1 MERKDFINYNPVSK
15 TIRNSL
21 IPTEYTLKNIEE
33 TGVLV
38 SDEYRAEVRNVLKKI
53 MDDYYKEYINMC
65 LSREIKMDWRPLFD
79 AYELVKKGKMK
90 PKEIENIQDEKRKEI
105 YDILSAHDE
114 FKKMFSAKMITELL
128 PQFIFQSTGYNED
141 EKKQYEEVIHIY
153 SRFTSDFTDFFQNRK
168 NVFSSAGIATSI
180 CNRIVNENA
189 EIFSDNK
196 STFDR
201 IKKDISCTDE
211 IIDSDLKNYLD
222 GWELEQIYSVDF
234 YSRLM
239 NQGGIDFYNMI
250 SGVVNKA
257 VNEYCQ
263 KNSLNK
269 NKYLL
274 RKLRKQILSN
284 SESTFQIPEK
294 FLADEEVYKAV
305 GQFIDNIKSK
315 NVIEILKDIGSNC
328 ENYDLR
334 RIYIAESAY
343 EDVSIFMGYGW
354 NGIRGCLKKK
364 YEKEIAP
371 GKAKE
376 IKIKKLISQE
386 KERSIAE
393 IDELFHVYGEE
404 KDGKSAI
411 QYIEEV
417 VELCNEVPTS
427 LVYDSS
433 EKLTEND
440 NKAAEIKNALDYY
453 FRVFHWIKTFIT
465 DDILDKDIMFYSGI
479 EFAYEEIKD
488 IVPLYNKVRNYVT
501 QKPYSSEKIKLK
513 FGTPTLANGW
523 SKSKEFDNNAI
534 LLVRDNK
541 YYLGIF
547 NVLNKPDKKIMAGYT
562 NKKNSSDYAK
572 MVYNLLPGPSKMLP
586 KVCLSQ
592 KGKDTYH
599 PSAYI
604 VDNYERK
611 AHVKSS
617 EHFSIQ
623 YCHDL
628 IDYFKECIKRND
640 DWKCF
645 DFKFS
650 DTEQYNDIS
659 EFYKE
664 VELQGYSIGWTY
676 ISGEDIE
683 ALDKEGKLYLFQI
696 YNKDFSEQSHGTDNL
711 HTMYLKNLFSP
722 ENLNNIVLKLNGE
735 AELFYRKSSIKKPVV
750 HKKGSILVN
759 KTYTEKTGNGEE
771 VRRPVPDDVYLE
783 LVNYYNGG
791 QKAILSDEAKK
802 YMKVVEH
809 HEAVKDI
816 IKDYRYTVNK
826 FFIHLPITI
835 NFKAEHTGNLNE
847 MVIQYIAKQE
857 NMHVIGIDRGERN
870 LIYVSVIDMNGKIKE
885 QKSFNIVNSYN
896 YQEKL
901 RGREKDR
908 LNARKNWK
916 QIANIK
922 EMKEG
927 YLSLVIHEITEMMM
941 KYNAIIAMEDL
952 NYGFKRGRFKVER
965 QVYQKFETMLIS
977 KLNYLVD
984 KHKKVDEP
992 GGLLRGY
999 QFAYVPASLDRLG
1012 RQCGFIFYVPAAYTS
1027 KIDPTTGFVDLFNHS
1042 ELIKAGKRRD
1052 NLSKFDG
1059 IYYDEQKDMFCYAFD
1074 YKNFVTHNTD
1084 IYQNSWE
1091 IYTNKERLRKIFEN
1105 GRPTGKTEKIE
1116 LTQMMKEVLT
1126 GAGVEYKD
1134 GHNLIDDI
1142 LNSNDNCIKQV
1153 LDIFLY
1159 SIQLRNS
1166 KGENEDS
1173 KESDYDRIISPVLN
1187 QENEFFDSVVYA
1199 DKYKKDEKLADKPI
1213 DADANGAYCI
1223 ALKGLYEILQIKN
1236 NWKEGE
1242 VFSRD
1247 TLKITNADWLRFMQS
1262 RGFEQW
1268 KI

>member
-1 MERKDFINYNPVSK
+1 
-15 TIRNSL
+15 
-21 IPTEYTLKNIEE
+21 
-33 TGVLV
+33 
-38 SDEYRAEVRNVLKKI
+38 
-53 MDDYYKEYINMC
+53 
-65 LSREIKMDWRPLFD
+65 
-79 AYELVKKGKMK
+79 
-90 PKEIENIQDEKRKEI
+90 
-105 YDILSAHDE
+105 
-114 FKKMFSAKMITELL
+114 
-128 PQFIFQSTGYNED
+128 
-141 EKKQYEEVIHIY
+141 
-153 SRFTSDFTDFFQNRK
+153 
-168 NVFSSAGIATSI
+168 
-180 CNRIVNENA
+180 
-189 EIFSDNK
+189 
-196 STFDR
+196 
-201 IKKDISCTDE
+201 
-211 IIDSDLKNYLD
+211 
-222 GWELEQIYSVDF
+222 
-234 YSRLM
+234 
-239 NQGGIDFYNMI
+239 
-250 SGVVNKA
+250 
-257 VNEYCQ
+257 
-263 KNSLNK
+263 
-269 NKYLL
+269 
-274 RKLRKQILSN
+274 
-284 SESTFQIPEK
+284 
-294 FLADEEVYKAV
+294 
-305 GQFIDNIKSK
+305 
-315 NVIEILKDIGSNC
+315 
-328 ENYDLR
+328 
-334 RIYIAESAY
+334 
-343 EDVSIFMGYGW
+343 
-354 NGIRGCLKKK
+354 
-364 YEKEIAP
+364 
-371 GKAKE
+371 
-376 IKIKKLISQE
+376 
-386 KERSIAE
+386 
-393 IDELFHVYGEE
+393 
-404 KDGKSAI
+404 
-411 QYIEEV
+411 
-417 VELCNEVPTS
+417 
-427 LVYDSS
+427 
-433 EKLTEND
+433 
-440 NKAAEIKNALDYY
+440 
-453 FRVFHWIKTFIT
+453 
-465 DDILDKDIMFYSGI
+465 
-479 EFAYEEIKD
+479 
-488 IVPLYNKVRNYVT
+488 
-501 QKPYSSEKIKLK
+501 
-513 FGTPTLANGW
+513 
-523 SKSKEFDNNAI
+523 
-534 LLVRDNK
+534 
-541 YYLGIF
+541 
-547 NVLNKPDKKIMAGYT
+547 MAGYA

-599 PSAYI
+599 PSAYV

-783 LVNYYNGG
+783 LVNYYNGE

-816 IKDYRYTVNK
+816 TKDYRYTVNK

-1173 KESDYDRIISPVLN
+1173 KESDYDHIISPVLN
-1187 QENEFFDSVVYA
+1187 QENEFFDSVVYV

-1262 RGFEQW
+1262 RGFE
-1268 KI
+1268 

>member
-1 MERKDFINYNPVSK
+1 MGSEMC
-15 TIRNSL
+15 IR
-21 IPTEYTLKNIEE
+21 
-33 TGVLV
+33 
-38 SDEYRAEVRNVLKKI
+38 
-53 MDDYYKEYINMC
+53 
-65 LSREIKMDWRPLFD
+65 
-79 AYELVKKGKMK
+79 
-90 PKEIENIQDEKRKEI
+90 
-105 YDILSAHDE
+105 
-114 FKKMFSAKMITELL
+114 
-128 PQFIFQSTGYNED
+128 
-141 EKKQYEEVIHIY
+141 
-153 SRFTSDFTDFFQNRK
+153 
-168 NVFSSAGIATSI
+168 
-180 CNRIVNENA
+180 
-189 EIFSDNK
+189 
-196 STFDR
+196 DR
-201 IKKDISCTDE
+201 
-211 IIDSDLKNYLD
+211 
-222 GWELEQIYSVDF
+222 
-234 YSRLM
+234 
-239 NQGGIDFYNMI
+239 
-250 SGVVNKA
+250 
-257 VNEYCQ
+257 
-263 KNSLNK
+263 
-269 NKYLL
+269 
-274 RKLRKQILSN
+274 
-284 SESTFQIPEK
+284 
-294 FLADEEVYKAV
+294 
-305 GQFIDNIKSK
+305 
-315 NVIEILKDIGSNC
+315 
-328 ENYDLR
+328 
-334 RIYIAESAY
+334 
-343 EDVSIFMGYGW
+343 
-354 NGIRGCLKKK
+354 
-364 YEKEIAP
+364 
-371 GKAKE
+371 
-376 IKIKKLISQE
+376 
-386 KERSIAE
+386 
-393 IDELFHVYGEE
+393 
-404 KDGKSAI
+404 
-411 QYIEEV
+411 
-417 VELCNEVPTS
+417 
-427 LVYDSS
+427 
-433 EKLTEND
+433 
-440 NKAAEIKNALDYY
+440 
-453 FRVFHWIKTFIT
+453 
-465 DDILDKDIMFYSGI
+465 
-479 EFAYEEIKD
+479 
-488 IVPLYNKVRNYVT
+488 
-501 QKPYSSEKIKLK
+501 
-513 FGTPTLANGW
+513 
-523 SKSKEFDNNAI
+523 
-534 LLVRDNK
+534 
-541 YYLGIF
+541 
-547 NVLNKPDKKIMAGYT
+547 
-562 NKKNSSDYAK
+562 
-572 MVYNLLPGPSKMLP
+572 
-586 KVCLSQ
+586 VCLSQ

-783 LVNYYNGG
+783 LVNYYNGE

-816 IKDYRYTVNK
+816 TKDYRYTVNK

-1052 NLSKFDG
+1052 NLSKFDS

-1116 LTQMMKEVLT
+1116 LTKMMKEVLT
-1126 GAGVEYKD
+1126 GAGAEYKD

-1142 LNSNDNCIKQV
+1142 LDSNDNCIKQV

-1173 KESDYDRIISPVLN
+1173 KESDYDSIISPVLN

-1236 NWKEGE
+1236 NWKEGD

-1262 RGFEQW
+1262 RGFE
-1268 KI
+1268 

>member
-1 MERKDFINYNPVSK
+1 
-15 TIRNSL
+15 
-21 IPTEYTLKNIEE
+21 
-33 TGVLV
+33 
-38 SDEYRAEVRNVLKKI
+38 
-53 MDDYYKEYINMC
+53 
-65 LSREIKMDWRPLFD
+65 
-79 AYELVKKGKMK
+79 
-90 PKEIENIQDEKRKEI
+90 
-105 YDILSAHDE
+105 
-114 FKKMFSAKMITELL
+114 
-128 PQFIFQSTGYNED
+128 
-141 EKKQYEEVIHIY
+141 
-153 SRFTSDFTDFFQNRK
+153 
-168 NVFSSAGIATSI
+168 
-180 CNRIVNENA
+180 
-189 EIFSDNK
+189 
-196 STFDR
+196 
-201 IKKDISCTDE
+201 
-211 IIDSDLKNYLD
+211 
-222 GWELEQIYSVDF
+222 
-234 YSRLM
+234 
-239 NQGGIDFYNMI
+239 
-250 SGVVNKA
+250 
-257 VNEYCQ
+257 
-263 KNSLNK
+263 
-269 NKYLL
+269 
-274 RKLRKQILSN
+274 
-284 SESTFQIPEK
+284 
-294 FLADEEVYKAV
+294 
-305 GQFIDNIKSK
+305 
-315 NVIEILKDIGSNC
+315 
-328 ENYDLR
+328 
-334 RIYIAESAY
+334 
-343 EDVSIFMGYGW
+343 
-354 NGIRGCLKKK
+354 
-364 YEKEIAP
+364 
-371 GKAKE
+371 
-376 IKIKKLISQE
+376 
-386 KERSIAE
+386 
-393 IDELFHVYGEE
+393 
-404 KDGKSAI
+404 
-411 QYIEEV
+411 
-417 VELCNEVPTS
+417 
-427 LVYDSS
+427 
-433 EKLTEND
+433 
-440 NKAAEIKNALDYY
+440 
-453 FRVFHWIKTFIT
+453 
-465 DDILDKDIMFYSGI
+465 
-479 EFAYEEIKD
+479 
-488 IVPLYNKVRNYVT
+488 
-501 QKPYSSEKIKLK
+501 
-513 FGTPTLANGW
+513 
-523 SKSKEFDNNAI
+523 
-534 LLVRDNK
+534 
-541 YYLGIF
+541 
-547 NVLNKPDKKIMAGYT
+547 
-562 NKKNSSDYAK
+562 

-783 LVNYYNGG
+783 LVNYYNGE

-816 IKDYRYTVNK
+816 TKDYRYTVNK

-1262 RGFEQW
+1262 RGFE
-1268 KI
+1268 

>member
-1 MERKDFINYNPVSK
+1 
-15 TIRNSL
+15 
-21 IPTEYTLKNIEE
+21 
-33 TGVLV
+33 
-38 SDEYRAEVRNVLKKI
+38 
-53 MDDYYKEYINMC
+53 
-65 LSREIKMDWRPLFD
+65 
-79 AYELVKKGKMK
+79 
-90 PKEIENIQDEKRKEI
+90 
-105 YDILSAHDE
+105 
-114 FKKMFSAKMITELL
+114 
-128 PQFIFQSTGYNED
+128 
-141 EKKQYEEVIHIY
+141 
-153 SRFTSDFTDFFQNRK
+153 
-168 NVFSSAGIATSI
+168 
-180 CNRIVNENA
+180 
-189 EIFSDNK
+189 
-196 STFDR
+196 
-201 IKKDISCTDE
+201 
-211 IIDSDLKNYLD
+211 
-222 GWELEQIYSVDF
+222 
-234 YSRLM
+234 
-239 NQGGIDFYNMI
+239 
-250 SGVVNKA
+250 
-257 VNEYCQ
+257 
-263 KNSLNK
+263 
-269 NKYLL
+269 
-274 RKLRKQILSN
+274 
-284 SESTFQIPEK
+284 
-294 FLADEEVYKAV
+294 
-305 GQFIDNIKSK
+305 
-315 NVIEILKDIGSNC
+315 
-328 ENYDLR
+328 
-334 RIYIAESAY
+334 
-343 EDVSIFMGYGW
+343 
-354 NGIRGCLKKK
+354 
-364 YEKEIAP
+364 
-371 GKAKE
+371 
-376 IKIKKLISQE
+376 
-386 KERSIAE
+386 
-393 IDELFHVYGEE
+393 
-404 KDGKSAI
+404 
-411 QYIEEV
+411 
-417 VELCNEVPTS
+417 
-427 LVYDSS
+427 
-433 EKLTEND
+433 
-440 NKAAEIKNALDYY
+440 
-453 FRVFHWIKTFIT
+453 
-465 DDILDKDIMFYSGI
+465 
-479 EFAYEEIKD
+479 
-488 IVPLYNKVRNYVT
+488 
-501 QKPYSSEKIKLK
+501 
-513 FGTPTLANGW
+513 
-523 SKSKEFDNNAI
+523 
-534 LLVRDNK
+534 
-541 YYLGIF
+541 
-547 NVLNKPDKKIMAGYT
+547 
-562 NKKNSSDYAK
+562 
-572 MVYNLLPGPSKMLP
+572 
-586 KVCLSQ
+586 
-592 KGKDTYH
+592 
-599 PSAYI
+599 
-604 VDNYERK
+604 
-611 AHVKSS
+611 
-617 EHFSIQ
+617 
-623 YCHDL
+623 
-628 IDYFKECIKRND
+628 
-640 DWKCF
+640 
-645 DFKFS
+645 
-650 DTEQYNDIS
+650 
-659 EFYKE
+659 
-664 VELQGYSIGWTY
+664 
-676 ISGEDIE
+676 
-683 ALDKEGKLYLFQI
+683 
-696 YNKDFSEQSHGTDNL
+696 
-711 HTMYLKNLFSP
+711 MY
-722 ENLNNIVLKLNGE
+722 
-735 AELFYRKSSIKKPVV
+735 
-750 HKKGSILVN
+750 
-759 KTYTEKTGNGEE
+759 
-771 VRRPVPDDVYLE
+771 
-783 LVNYYNGG
+783 YYNGE

-816 IKDYRYTVNK
+816 TKDYRYTVNK

-1052 NLSKFDG
+1052 NLSKFDS

-1116 LTQMMKEVLT
+1116 LTKMMKEVLT
-1126 GAGVEYKD
+1126 GAGAEYKD

-1142 LNSNDNCIKQV
+1142 LDSNDNCIKQV

-1173 KESDYDRIISPVLN
+1173 KESDYDSIISPVLN

-1236 NWKEGE
+1236 NWKEGD

-1262 RGFEQW
+1262 RGFE
-1268 KI
+1268 

>member
-1 MERKDFINYNPVSK
+1 
-15 TIRNSL
+15 
-21 IPTEYTLKNIEE
+21 
-33 TGVLV
+33 
-38 SDEYRAEVRNVLKKI
+38 
-53 MDDYYKEYINMC
+53 
-65 LSREIKMDWRPLFD
+65 
-79 AYELVKKGKMK
+79 
-90 PKEIENIQDEKRKEI
+90 
-105 YDILSAHDE
+105 
-114 FKKMFSAKMITELL
+114 
-128 PQFIFQSTGYNED
+128 
-141 EKKQYEEVIHIY
+141 
-153 SRFTSDFTDFFQNRK
+153 
-168 NVFSSAGIATSI
+168 
-180 CNRIVNENA
+180 
-189 EIFSDNK
+189 
-196 STFDR
+196 
-201 IKKDISCTDE
+201 
-211 IIDSDLKNYLD
+211 
-222 GWELEQIYSVDF
+222 
-234 YSRLM
+234 
-239 NQGGIDFYNMI
+239 
-250 SGVVNKA
+250 
-257 VNEYCQ
+257 
-263 KNSLNK
+263 
-269 NKYLL
+269 
-274 RKLRKQILSN
+274 
-284 SESTFQIPEK
+284 
-294 FLADEEVYKAV
+294 
-305 GQFIDNIKSK
+305 
-315 NVIEILKDIGSNC
+315 
-328 ENYDLR
+328 
-334 RIYIAESAY
+334 
-343 EDVSIFMGYGW
+343 
-354 NGIRGCLKKK
+354 
-364 YEKEIAP
+364 
-371 GKAKE
+371 
-376 IKIKKLISQE
+376 
-386 KERSIAE
+386 
-393 IDELFHVYGEE
+393 
-404 KDGKSAI
+404 
-411 QYIEEV
+411 
-417 VELCNEVPTS
+417 
-427 LVYDSS
+427 
-433 EKLTEND
+433 
-440 NKAAEIKNALDYY
+440 
-453 FRVFHWIKTFIT
+453 
-465 DDILDKDIMFYSGI
+465 
-479 EFAYEEIKD
+479 
-488 IVPLYNKVRNYVT
+488 
-501 QKPYSSEKIKLK
+501 
-513 FGTPTLANGW
+513 
-523 SKSKEFDNNAI
+523 
-534 LLVRDNK
+534 
-541 YYLGIF
+541 
-547 NVLNKPDKKIMAGYT
+547 MAGYA

-783 LVNYYNGG
+783 LVNYYNGE

-816 IKDYRYTVNK
+816 TKDYRYTVNK

-1042 ELIKAGKRRD
+1042 ELIKAGKHRD

-1116 LTQMMKEVLT
+1116 LTQMMKEVLA

-1262 RGFEQW
+1262 RGFE
-1268 KI
+1268 

>member
-1 MERKDFINYNPVSK
+1 M
-15 TIRNSL
+15 
-21 IPTEYTLKNIEE
+21 
-33 TGVLV
+33 
-38 SDEYRAEVRNVLKKI
+38 
-53 MDDYYKEYINMC
+53 
-65 LSREIKMDWRPLFD
+65 
-79 AYELVKKGKMK
+79 
-90 PKEIENIQDEKRKEI
+90 
-105 YDILSAHDE
+105 
-114 FKKMFSAKMITELL
+114 
-128 PQFIFQSTGYNED
+128 
-141 EKKQYEEVIHIY
+141 
-153 SRFTSDFTDFFQNRK
+153 
-168 NVFSSAGIATSI
+168 
-180 CNRIVNENA
+180 
-189 EIFSDNK
+189 
-196 STFDR
+196 
-201 IKKDISCTDE
+201 
-211 IIDSDLKNYLD
+211 
-222 GWELEQIYSVDF
+222 
-234 YSRLM
+234 
-239 NQGGIDFYNMI
+239 
-250 SGVVNKA
+250 
-257 VNEYCQ
+257 
-263 KNSLNK
+263 
-269 NKYLL
+269 
-274 RKLRKQILSN
+274 
-284 SESTFQIPEK
+284 
-294 FLADEEVYKAV
+294 
-305 GQFIDNIKSK
+305 
-315 NVIEILKDIGSNC
+315 
-328 ENYDLR
+328 
-334 RIYIAESAY
+334 
-343 EDVSIFMGYGW
+343 
-354 NGIRGCLKKK
+354 
-364 YEKEIAP
+364 
-371 GKAKE
+371 
-376 IKIKKLISQE
+376 
-386 KERSIAE
+386 
-393 IDELFHVYGEE
+393 
-404 KDGKSAI
+404 
-411 QYIEEV
+411 
-417 VELCNEVPTS
+417 
-427 LVYDSS
+427 
-433 EKLTEND
+433 
-440 NKAAEIKNALDYY
+440 
-453 FRVFHWIKTFIT
+453 
-465 DDILDKDIMFYSGI
+465 
-479 EFAYEEIKD
+479 
-488 IVPLYNKVRNYVT
+488 
-501 QKPYSSEKIKLK
+501 
-513 FGTPTLANGW
+513 
-523 SKSKEFDNNAI
+523 
-534 LLVRDNK
+534 
-541 YYLGIF
+541 
-547 NVLNKPDKKIMAGYT
+547 
-562 NKKNSSDYAK
+562 
-572 MVYNLLPGPSKMLP
+572 
-586 KVCLSQ
+586 
-592 KGKDTYH
+592 
-599 PSAYI
+599 
-604 VDNYERK
+604 
-611 AHVKSS
+611 
-617 EHFSIQ
+617 
-623 YCHDL
+623 
-628 IDYFKECIKRND
+628 
-640 DWKCF
+640 
-645 DFKFS
+645 
-650 DTEQYNDIS
+650 
-659 EFYKE
+659 
-664 VELQGYSIGWTY
+664 
-676 ISGEDIE
+676 
-683 ALDKEGKLYLFQI
+683 FQI

-783 LVNYYNGG
+783 LVNYYNGE

-816 IKDYRYTVNK
+816 TKDYRYTVNK

-1052 NLSKFDG
+1052 NLSKFDS

-1116 LTQMMKEVLT
+1116 LTKMMKEVLT
-1126 GAGVEYKD
+1126 GAGAEYKD

-1142 LNSNDNCIKQV
+1142 LDSNDNCIKQV

-1173 KESDYDRIISPVLN
+1173 KESDYDSIISPVLN

-1236 NWKEGE
+1236 NWKEGD

-1262 RGFEQW
+1262 RGFE
-1268 KI
+1268 

>member
-1 MERKDFINYNPVSK
+1 M
-15 TIRNSL
+15 
-21 IPTEYTLKNIEE
+21 
-33 TGVLV
+33 
-38 SDEYRAEVRNVLKKI
+38 
-53 MDDYYKEYINMC
+53 
-65 LSREIKMDWRPLFD
+65 
-79 AYELVKKGKMK
+79 
-90 PKEIENIQDEKRKEI
+90 
-105 YDILSAHDE
+105 
-114 FKKMFSAKMITELL
+114 
-128 PQFIFQSTGYNED
+128 
-141 EKKQYEEVIHIY
+141 
-153 SRFTSDFTDFFQNRK
+153 
-168 NVFSSAGIATSI
+168 
-180 CNRIVNENA
+180 
-189 EIFSDNK
+189 
-196 STFDR
+196 
-201 IKKDISCTDE
+201 
-211 IIDSDLKNYLD
+211 
-222 GWELEQIYSVDF
+222 
-234 YSRLM
+234 
-239 NQGGIDFYNMI
+239 
-250 SGVVNKA
+250 
-257 VNEYCQ
+257 
-263 KNSLNK
+263 
-269 NKYLL
+269 
-274 RKLRKQILSN
+274 
-284 SESTFQIPEK
+284 
-294 FLADEEVYKAV
+294 
-305 GQFIDNIKSK
+305 
-315 NVIEILKDIGSNC
+315 
-328 ENYDLR
+328 
-334 RIYIAESAY
+334 
-343 EDVSIFMGYGW
+343 
-354 NGIRGCLKKK
+354 
-364 YEKEIAP
+364 
-371 GKAKE
+371 
-376 IKIKKLISQE
+376 
-386 KERSIAE
+386 
-393 IDELFHVYGEE
+393 
-404 KDGKSAI
+404 
-411 QYIEEV
+411 
-417 VELCNEVPTS
+417 
-427 LVYDSS
+427 
-433 EKLTEND
+433 
-440 NKAAEIKNALDYY
+440 
-453 FRVFHWIKTFIT
+453 
-465 DDILDKDIMFYSGI
+465 
-479 EFAYEEIKD
+479 
-488 IVPLYNKVRNYVT
+488 
-501 QKPYSSEKIKLK
+501 
-513 FGTPTLANGW
+513 
-523 SKSKEFDNNAI
+523 
-534 LLVRDNK
+534 
-541 YYLGIF
+541 
-547 NVLNKPDKKIMAGYT
+547 
-562 NKKNSSDYAK
+562 
-572 MVYNLLPGPSKMLP
+572 
-586 KVCLSQ
+586 
-592 KGKDTYH
+592 
-599 PSAYI
+599 
-604 VDNYERK
+604 
-611 AHVKSS
+611 
-617 EHFSIQ
+617 
-623 YCHDL
+623 
-628 IDYFKECIKRND
+628 
-640 DWKCF
+640 
-645 DFKFS
+645 
-650 DTEQYNDIS
+650 
-659 EFYKE
+659 
-664 VELQGYSIGWTY
+664 
-676 ISGEDIE
+676 
-683 ALDKEGKLYLFQI
+683 
-696 YNKDFSEQSHGTDNL
+696 
-711 HTMYLKNLFSP
+711 
-722 ENLNNIVLKLNGE
+722 NGE

-783 LVNYYNGG
+783 LVNYYNGE

-816 IKDYRYTVNK
+816 TKDYRYTVNK

-1116 LTQMMKEVLT
+1116 LTQMMKEVLA

-1262 RGFEQW
+1262 RGFE
-1268 KI
+1268 